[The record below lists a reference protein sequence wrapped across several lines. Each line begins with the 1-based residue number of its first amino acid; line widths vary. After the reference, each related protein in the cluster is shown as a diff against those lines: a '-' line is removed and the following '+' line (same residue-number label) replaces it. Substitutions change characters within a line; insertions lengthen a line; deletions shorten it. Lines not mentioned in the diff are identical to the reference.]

1 MGQRKAHRP
10 RFAGVAFG
18 AAALLLASLALT
30 APSAQAAKQLYNYFG
45 TPSGFGAVGG
55 EFNSPGGVAVNQTGA
70 GPAEAGEIYVVDH
83 GLFGAPVNRIERFER
98 DRHGTADPADDT
110 YRFVSAWG
118 AGVETGGDEYE
129 VCSVA
134 ANCHAATASGGNG
147 TASGNGDLSDPYG
160 IAVDQDSGEV
170 YVADAGNNRVNVY
183 AGDGAFLRS
192 FGYDVVQSGPG
203 RIAGPEAEQRLLVK
217 ADGGHFSLAFYGRAT
232 AARGAGRRQLKD
244 KTIQNVT
251 TTEGTFKVGEGISG
265 ECIPPGATI
274 AAVGAGELTM
284 SAKATCSD
292 TEQSL
297 LFGDNFAPAPAAAE
311 VESALSALPTVGA
324 VGGSVTVVRS
334 ELSATEFE
342 YAIRFGGSLQG
353 EDAPA
358 LEPTHEGLTLSGGT
372 GSATVTKT
380 IQSGALEVC
389 RAAAGDVCKAGSA
402 GTQTGE
408 IGSEGSA
415 YVVGAKGIALSPP
428 DGNPATGRVFLAD
441 AGNQRIDSYDTEGES
456 PSSFGAGQFTKGA
469 YPPDD
474 TPEAIAVDSRGIV
487 YASDDNPHSIEPT
500 IKRYDSEDAN
510 GEGVGFLAPIPT
522 AVNELQQITV
532 SASEG
537 EFRLCFEGQC
547 TEDMPF
553 DVGAGVNSGE
563 LRAELEALPSTST
576 VFLSGGPGD
585 AGGAHPYQ
593 VAFAGTLVG
602 EDVEQL
608 TCEDGAAP
616 LGGGAGCSVTTLEQG
631 KPGLQGRVKG
641 LALRPDP
648 DGAGPESD
656 VLYTADYGDH
666 GFGSGKGVV
675 KQFGPLDPPGLTE
688 PPGGFDEL
696 HGATSQLSQSIG
708 GIAVD
713 EASGDIYATDTEAA
727 SKEAHGVY
735 VLGEASQPPAASCQS
750 LDEATATTLA
760 LHCTVEPNG
769 APPTSYRVEYST
781 DGSHWSSTG
790 PVEVGSQE
798 SPQPVSAVLDPPP
811 AGLQP
816 NTLYHVR
823 LSATKGT
830 LEPVT
835 SNELTAFTL
844 AEAPSAE
851 TVGSPIRT
859 ASTAQL
865 NGRVDPRGS
874 ATSYRFEYGDEGP
887 CDANPCTPTE
897 ARGAGTGQG
906 IELATQEVEGLNP
919 ATTYHYRVVAESA
932 VPGSPVYGSDMTVT
946 TRDSDAPLSHGHL
959 PGPPGSDR
967 AYEQVN
973 MSDTGGNP
981 LLSALGFS
989 ADGDRALYRIAG
1001 GTPLGNAGSFLGLYF
1016 AQRTEAGWQTEQIG
1030 PSRESLVGASW
1041 DPPVATT
1048 DLSTVFAANLDLN
1061 SGAATLWRM
1070 SPGASPDPLFQPT
1083 LPNVYGGGG
1092 NGPDY
1097 GLAADGSTV
1106 VALLSGGELDPA
1118 YPAAASA
1125 LNLYALGAAAP
1136 KLLSMLPGDGVAAC
1150 GVVGGP
1156 TDTSPYDLFRDPASH
1171 WISADGSRVYFE
1183 SAGNACKSEPQL
1195 YLREVGAGAT
1205 KPLSAPVLSGPT
1217 CGARLLKATSEA
1229 VFLWTQSRLAA
1240 ADTATECSAKTSGA
1254 KGGDVYRYDLGE
1266 ETLECLT
1273 CFTGL
1278 VANVDGGEAA
1288 VSDDGSRLYFAT
1300 ESQLLA
1306 GANEEGESGL
1316 YALDVGS
1323 GRPTYV
1329 GPLEDGGL
1337 EALNPDGSTLLLR
1350 TAAAGLNALGGQQN
1364 GGTAQ
1369 YYLYDDRDRSLTCV
1383 SCPQDGGEPAS
1394 SVPAL
1399 PVGNNSSFRLAEL
1412 GQTPLSADGRTVA
1425 FATPDPL
1432 LGADQNSP
1440 PDSAE
1445 AARGTDVYEWRDGRL
1460 LLVTDGLAEWPST
1473 EPVSIA
1479 RLEGVSPSGRDI
1491 YFSAFAQLT
1500 PDALDSYRRLYD
1512 ARIGGGFEF
1521 PTPPP
1526 PCPLDACQGNTKG
1539 APEEAAPGSSSFVG
1553 PGNQGQAA
1561 PKKHGKHKRHR
1572 KHRRGKHHGKHR
1584 RGKHHH
1590 GRHGRANR
1598 NRGGHR

>member
-1 MGQRKAHRP
+1 MKP
-10 RFAGVAFG
+10 LST

-170 YVADAGNNRVNVY
+170 YVADAGNNRINVY

-735 VLGEASQPPAASCQS
+735 VLGEAVVAQHKLAVHVTGEGEVSADSGTISGCTSAGGAECEGTYEDGATVTLTETPAEGSEFSGWATPQCDESTAATCEVTIGS
-750 LDEATATTLA
+750 EDEAVSASFAPEPLPEYPLTTHSEGSGEGTIECAPPGGACGPEREYVSGTTVTLTATPGSGSEFVEWTGACAGTL
-760 LHCTVEPNG
+760 L
-769 APPTSYRVEYST
+769 
-781 DGSHWSSTG
+781 
-790 PVEVGSQE
+790 PVCEVTIEAATEVGAVFGEVPTPEHTLTVSVSGE
-798 SPQPVSAVLDPPP
+798 GEVSADSGAISGCTS
-811 AGLQP
+811 AGGSSCEGS
-816 NTLYHVR
+816 YEE
-823 LSATKGT
+823 G
-830 LEPVT
+830 VT
-835 SNELTAFTL
+835 VTL
-844 AEAPSAE
+844 AETAAGGSHFVSWATPQCDESSEPTCEVTIGSADEAVSASFEANSVSGPPLTLAIEEGKGTVVSDPTGIECTGEAPKSCDTEGVAE
-851 TVGSPIRT
+851 GTVTLT
-859 ASTAQL
+859 ASPAPGYIFKNWRHCDHKEGEFGV
-865 NGRVDPRGS
+865 NGRQCV
-874 ATSYRFEYGDEGP
+874 
-887 CDANPCTPTE
+887 
-897 ARGAGTGQG
+897 
-906 IELATQEVEGLNP
+906 I
-919 ATTYHYRVVAESA
+919 
-932 VPGSPVYGSDMTVT
+932 
-946 TRDSDAPLSHGHL
+946 
-959 PGPPGSDR
+959 
-967 AYEQVN
+967 
-973 MSDTGGNP
+973 
-981 LLSALGFS
+981 
-989 ADGDRALYRIAG
+989 
-1001 GTPLGNAGSFLGLYF
+1001 
-1016 AQRTEAGWQTEQIG
+1016 
-1030 PSRESLVGASW
+1030 
-1041 DPPVATT
+1041 
-1048 DLSTVFAANLDLN
+1048 DLSEA
-1061 SGAATLWRM
+1061 
-1070 SPGASPDPLFQPT
+1070 
-1083 LPNVYGGGG
+1083 
-1092 NGPDY
+1092 
-1097 GLAADGSTV
+1097 
-1106 VALLSGGELDPA
+1106 
-1118 YPAAASA
+1118 
-1125 LNLYALGAAAP
+1125 
-1136 KLLSMLPGDGVAAC
+1136 K
-1150 GVVGGP
+1150 
-1156 TDTSPYDLFRDPASH
+1156 
-1171 WISADGSRVYFE
+1171 
-1183 SAGNACKSEPQL
+1183 
-1195 YLREVGAGAT
+1195 EVGANFTPVDSLALT
-1205 KPLSAPVLSGPT
+1205 KASGSGPGQVNSKPGGIACTYNCQSATASFKHGSGLTLTEKPAKHFHFVEFTNGSGSASSCDGVGTQT
-1217 CGARLLKATSEA
+1217 CTFTISSDSSIEAKFAEDAKHTLSLTKQGGGQALIKTKGPGTVCSYACGSASASFYEGETVEVRWKLAKGTSSID
-1229 VFLWTQSRLAA
+1229 WGTGSG
-1240 ADTATECSAKTSGA
+1240 TCSGA
-1254 KGGDVYRYDLGE
+1254 KAEAEGACTVTMSAARS
-1266 ETLECLT
+1266 
-1273 CFTGL
+1273 L
-1278 VANVDGGEAA
+1278 VA
-1288 VSDDGSRLYFAT
+1288 
-1300 ESQLLA
+1300 
-1306 GANEEGESGL
+1306 
-1316 YALDVGS
+1316 
-1323 GRPTYV
+1323 
-1329 GPLEDGGL
+1329 
-1337 EALNPDGSTLLLR
+1337 
-1350 TAAAGLNALGGQQN
+1350 ALG
-1364 GGTAQ
+1364 
-1369 YYLYDDRDRSLTCV
+1369 
-1383 SCPQDGGEPAS
+1383 
-1394 SVPAL
+1394 
-1399 PVGNNSSFRLAEL
+1399 
-1412 GQTPLSADGRTVA
+1412 
-1425 FATPDPL
+1425 
-1432 LGADQNSP
+1432 
-1440 PDSAE
+1440 
-1445 AARGTDVYEWRDGRL
+1445 
-1460 LLVTDGLAEWPST
+1460 
-1473 EPVSIA
+1473 
-1479 RLEGVSPSGRDI
+1479 
-1491 YFSAFAQLT
+1491 
-1500 PDALDSYRRLYD
+1500 
-1512 ARIGGGFEF
+1512 
-1521 PTPPP
+1521 
-1526 PCPLDACQGNTKG
+1526 
-1539 APEEAAPGSSSFVG
+1539 
-1553 PGNQGQAA
+1553 
-1561 PKKHGKHKRHR
+1561 
-1572 KHRRGKHHGKHR
+1572 
-1584 RGKHHH
+1584 
-1590 GRHGRANR
+1590 
-1598 NRGGHR
+1598 